1 MIDRY
6 DHEYDSDPQRL
17 EDTLAMMSGTSEQL
31 RELTIHF
38 SGTIRD
44 YYENEDP
51 DQLDL
56 AQTLLPI
63 GRFATQLFA
72 GKRLYPQANPTID
85 NDGFPAIEVLTL
97 DLVDCGRTFMA
108 DPIRLLE
115 RTPTLKVLNLFDSLS
130 TDADVIPSR
139 SWGRRYERKR
149 VYELTKQ
156 PTLQIVTM
164 THINGISHPKG
175 FVIDQLIRILKIA
188 PNVHTLIL
196 SGADLELTWAQL
208 EVLKEC
214 QGCET

>member
-31 RELTIHF
+31 RELTTHF

-72 GKRLYPQANPTID
+72 VKRLYPQANP
-85 NDGFPAIEVLTL
+85 P
-97 DLVDCGRTFMA
+97 TF
-108 DPIRLLE
+108 
-115 RTPTLKVLNLFDSLS
+115 
-130 TDADVIPSR
+130 
-139 SWGRRYERKR
+139 
-149 VYELTKQ
+149 
-156 PTLQIVTM
+156 
-164 THINGISHPKG
+164 
-175 FVIDQLIRILKIA
+175 
-188 PNVHTLIL
+188 
-196 SGADLELTWAQL
+196 
-208 EVLKEC
+208 
-214 QGCET
+214 